1 MNVLIEGDSFARPQI
16 EYVLSGLPDVFVT
29 CNAMAGS
36 SNAQTLHRLK
46 KETAIEDINPSLIV
60 VFQCQPFK
68 DYKSTLAM
76 YQTSYGDNLGKCV
89 LREGLDHAEDI
100 IETKLSAYYAS
111 LCEIQLKYYAN
122 SKIILI
128 GGGSKV
134 DQKLFLEAKKS
145 YPDAQVEVL
154 IPSVLEYL
162 FDIWNLN
169 DDKKNKF
176 VHHPEFFIS
185 DWYQFVNEHCDPKL
199 YECLSEHQELR
210 KKLQEKLDLIL
221 LPDQAHMQSNAQNLI
236 CDKIINYIEDNMSYY
251 QLCDTT
257 SLKSTLTWS
266 PLS

>member
-1 MNVLIEGDSFARPQI
+1 MRVLIEGDSFALPHIQ
-16 EYVLSGLPDVFVT
+16 YVLSGLPDIFVT
-29 CNAMAGS
+29 CNALAGS

-46 KETAIEDINPSLIV
+46 KNTGILDVNPSLIV

-89 LREGLDHAEDI
+89 LREGLDYAEDI
-100 IETKLSAYYAS
+100 IESKLRAYYAS
-111 LCEIQLKYYAN
+111 LCEIQLKHYPN
-122 SKIILI
+122 CKLILI

-134 DQKLFLEAKKS
+134 DQKLFLEVKKS
-145 YPDAQVEVL
+145 YPEAQVDVL
-154 IPSVLEYL
+154 ILSVLEYL

-185 DWYQFVNEHCDPKL
+185 DWYHFVNEHCDTKL
-199 YECLSEHQELR
+199 YECLSEHQDLR
-210 KKLQEKLDLIL
+210 NKLQEKLDLIL
-221 LPDQAHMQSNAQNLI
+221 LPDQAHMQTNAQNSI
-236 CDKIINYIEDNMSYY
+236 CEKIIKYMVDNMNYT
-251 QLCDTT
+251 QMGDTK

-266 PLS
+266 SS